1 MKNIIIERLLTLEA
15 VLHGNQFFFRT
26 HNRLTKFVNKIFDSD
41 NTHLDYQP
49 LTRNNNMGIII
60 KEQNKLFDKIE
71 DSNEAINKI
80 VIKNPI
86 NNPVESFYEMSK
98 N

>member
-1 MKNIIIERLLTLEA
+1 M
-15 VLHGNQFFFRT
+15 LHGNQFFFRT

-49 LTRNNNMGIII
+49 LTRNNNMDIII
-60 KEQNKLFDKIE
+60 KELNKLFDKIE

-80 VIKNPI
+80 VVKNPI
-86 NNPVESFYEMSK
+86 NNPVESFYEMSE